1 MALCRLSDYQCDLYI
16 YETAEGIVCNV
27 ATRHL
32 ENEPEPLSFCEL
44 IEGRMTAA
52 EFTAAYNARSDVID
66 SLPLIDI
73 DLPHAGQFRTFSA
86 WGELLEY
93 VTELKALGHR
103 VPDWVVESIEE
114 EIKAEG
120 IQLTAPSPWTR
131 RQLQSALRAA
141 GWTRM
146 SGPAAIYQSPT
157 DRNVHFHL
165 DRVTAGRGS
174 AWQHYAARRELPS
187 TTRPEFQEA

>member
-52 EFTAAYNARSDVID
+52 EFTAAYNARWDVVID
-66 SLPLIDI
+66 SLPLINI
-73 DLPHAGQFRTFSA
+73 DLPHAGEFRTFGA
-86 WGELLEY
+86 WGKLLEF

-103 VPDWVVESIEE
+103 VPDWVIDSINEE
-114 EIKAEG
+114 ARATEP
-120 IQLTAPSPWTR
+120 TAPPWTR
-131 RQLQSALRAA
+131 RQLQAALRAA

-146 SGPAAIYQSPT
+146 SGPAAVYVSPD

-174 AWQHYAARRELPS
+174 AWQHYAALRELPS
-187 TTRPEFQEA
+187 ATRPEFQEAQ

>member
-52 EFTAAYNARSDVID
+52 EFTAAYKARSDVID
-66 SLPLIDI
+66 SLPLINI
-73 DLPHAGQFRTFSA
+73 DLPHAGEFRTFGT

-93 VTELKALGHR
+93 VNELKALGHR
-103 VPDWVVESIEE
+103 VPDWVIENIRQE
-114 EIKAEG
+114 V
-120 IQLTAPSPWTR
+120 TPTPWTR

-141 GWTRM
+141 GWTRL
-146 SGPAAIYQSPT
+146 SGPAAVYQSPT
-157 DRNVHFHL
+157 DRNVHFDL

-187 TTRPEFQEA
+187 ATRPEFQEA